1 MADRCTPVSGL
12 HAVRNIAERLT
23 GDFAMM
29 PVVQNVALANNTSHH
44 HSMGPYILAEA
55 EPISENDDVEATTEA
70 MQHFLDRGA
79 YHAMDSYYLFFLQ
92 KMSPMQVLDKLLEV
106 AVAKNQADDH
116 YLLYPT
122 FTWRALEYFG
132 WDYAKYLVR
141 PAVRYVTRPPTAKA
155 MPAIDEL
162 IEEYGLLSRVLR
174 YKTDEGETEA
184 VTALADTIAHCE
196 TFDES
201 PAILAKT
208 LADGLS
214 LEGTVEGLSVGGS
227 ALFLRSQTGNPMDV
241 HINTGINI
249 RRYLLSQPEI
259 SMQTKLRA
267 LFSWNT
273 GPEVKSAQYKL
284 APVLQPE
291 PEKVEALPSRSQEQL
306 IGDMETLIGKLPVG
320 ERLPAI
326 PIATWRASD
335 EVKHAAVLAQQYADN
350 DYDPDALIEML
361 AKIACRDSFTEMHA
375 YKHHQATYEEFQ
387 ATRPSLTLEAP
398 GVCGA
403 GRRHLARPHAGSLRG
418 RRRGHPLLEP
428 VSTKC
433 VQIDGARRFFGQ
445 ARRAARCGASGK
457 RRNAP
462 ENPPGATEGRC
473 FRAVLSLHFFADAP
487 ASPREARLTRR
498 KIIQVKR
505 TQLVETGSKRRR
517 QSTGRHCCLARNS

>member
-1 MADRCTPVSGL
+1 MYKPVVYPDHIEPLVLFVEETPPDRIVAETYGKLRTGTSVKDMLLASALAVIRSSDLPPGHHGGPLHPVSGL

-29 PVVQNVALANNTSHH
+29 PVVQNVALANKHIHH

-387 ATRPSLTLEAP
+387 ATRPSLRWKHLVSA
-398 GVCGA
+398 VQA
-403 GRRHLARPHAGSLRG
+403 AAISHGRMQ
-418 RRRGHPLLEP
+418 E
-428 VSTKC
+428 VYE
-433 VQIDGARRFFGQ
+433 D
-445 ARRAARCGASGK
+445 AA
-457 RRNAP
+457 
-462 ENPPGATEGRC
+462 E
-473 FRAVLSLHFFADAP
+473 VIHF
-487 ASPREARLTRR
+487 
-498 KIIQVKR
+498 
-505 TQLVETGSKRRR
+505 
-517 QSTGRHCCLARNS
+517 